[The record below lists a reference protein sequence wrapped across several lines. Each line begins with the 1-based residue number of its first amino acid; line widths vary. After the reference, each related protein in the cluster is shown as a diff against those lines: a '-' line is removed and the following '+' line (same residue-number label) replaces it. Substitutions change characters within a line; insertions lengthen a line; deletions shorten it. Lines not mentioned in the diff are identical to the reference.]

1 MDMTTRDDRTGIQ
14 RPGSLRDTD
23 VATVRLDRRSFL
35 IRAAGA
41 GTLAVGAALSAACG
55 DQCDSDTVTD
65 NDSGRFA
72 DPLDRA
78 RDRTC
83 DRDDY

>member
-1 MDMTTRDDRTGIQ
+1 MTTRQDRTDT
-14 RPGSLRDTD
+14 RHTGSLRDSD
-23 VATVRLDRRSFL
+23 VETVRLNRRSFL
-35 IRAAGA
+35 ARAAGA
-41 GTLAVGAALSAACG
+41 GTLAVGAVLSAACG

-65 NDSGRFA
+65 NDGGRFA

>member
-1 MDMTTRDDRTGIQ
+1 MTTPDGRIGTKRARALQDSDME
-14 RPGSLRDTD
+14 
-23 VATVRLDRRSFL
+23 TVRLNRRSFL
-35 IRAAGA
+35 ARAAGA
-41 GTLAVGAALSAACG
+41 GTLAVGAVVSAACG

-65 NDSGRFA
+65 NDGGRFA

>member
-1 MDMTTRDDRTGIQ
+1 MTTRQDRTDT
-14 RPGSLRDTD
+14 RHTGSLRDSD
-23 VATVRLDRRSFL
+23 VETVRLNRRSFL
-35 IRAAGA
+35 ARAAGA
-41 GTLAVGAALSAACG
+41 GTLAVGAVLSAACG

-65 NDSGRFA
+65 NDGGRFA
-72 DPLDRA
+72 DALDRA